1 MKSDIPRQFPDTAF
15 QRPGN
20 FRQRFNGDL
29 LLGPFNIADIISRQ
43 VGFFGQFLLAQM
55 KPLALGADLGTQRAV
70 NLSRK

>member
-1 MKSDIPRQFPDTAF
+1 MKSNIPGQFPDTAF

-20 FRQRFNGDL
+20 FRQRFDRDL
-29 LLGPFNIADIISRQ
+29 FFSPFNIADIISRQ
-43 VGFFGQFLLAQM
+43 VGLFGQFLLAQM